1 MIARDEICGWTATRI
16 ADAVRGRE
24 LSRSEVV
31 EAHLE
36 RIEQVNP
43 AVNAIVQLRGE
54 EALGEARAADNA
66 GTGRGPLDGVPV
78 TIKEHYDVAGMVCS
92 EGSASLADRR
102 SPVDCVAVER
112 LRDAGAIV
120 IGKTNQPDFAMRWNT
135 ISGLYGTTRNPRDL
149 ALSAGGSSGGDAAAV
164 AAGLAPIGLGSD
176 LGGSIRVPA
185 TFCGVCG
192 LRATSGR
199 IPNTSALAPRDGTPV
214 RDHMNSPGP
223 LARDVS
229 DLGLALSILGG
240 AHPADPATPPVRVYA
255 TDAGRDEHPVSV
267 ARMVTETGASV
278 TSEVEAQVDRAA
290 DALREAGYD
299 VVDAAIPSAA
309 EAPEL
314 WGRIVGTELLQFA
327 IPAFRD
333 QMEETCR
340 DHIESLLALFEISDR
355 VERYIEAWVHRR
367 RLARETAG
375 WMEDH
380 PLVLTPVAGM
390 SPPVLEFDHML
401 GPQATAALFDA
412 MRNVVW
418 VPLLGLPAV
427 ALPNG
432 VQIVAR
438 RFHEAEALAAAGTVL
453 RALGPVEIAAGAD
466 VARLAADLG

>member
-1 MIARDEICGWTATRI
+1 MSSREEICGWSATRI
-16 ADAVRGRE
+16 ASAVRERE
-24 LSRSEVV
+24 LSRSEII
-31 EAHLE
+31 EAHLD
-36 RIEQVNP
+36 RIGQINSTI
-43 AVNAIVQLRGE
+43 NAIVQLRAE
-54 EALGEARAADNA
+54 EALADARAADDA
-66 GTGRGPLDGVPV
+66 GVHRGALDGVPV

-102 SPVDCVAVER
+102 SPVDCVAVAR

-164 AAGLAPIGLGSD
+164 AAGLAPLGLGSD

-192 LRATSGR
+192 LRATSAR

-229 DLGLALSILGG
+229 DLGLALTILGG
-240 AHPADPATPPVRVYA
+240 AHPADPATPPVP
-255 TDAGRDEHPVSV
+255 AGEPGRGEHPTRV
-267 ARMVTETGASV
+267 ARMLTETGATV
-278 TSEVEAQVDRAA
+278 TPEVQAQVDHAA
-290 DALREAGYD
+290 DALRDAGYE

-309 EAPEL
+309 EAPAL
-314 WGRIVGTELLQFA
+314 WGRIVGTELLRFA
-327 IPAFRD
+327 IPTFRD

-340 DHIESLLALFEISDR
+340 DHIESLLELFDISDH
-355 VERYIEAWVHRR
+355 VAPYIEAWVLRR
-367 RLARETAG
+367 RLARETAE

-390 SPPVLEFDHML
+390 GPPPLDFDHLL
-401 GPQATAALFDA
+401 GPQATAELFDA

-427 ALPNG
+427 ALPSG

-438 RFHEAEALAAAGTVL
+438 RFHEADALAAAGVVM
-453 RALGPVEIAAGAD
+453 RALGPVEIAAGAE
-466 VARLAADLG
+466 VARSTAGSG

>member
-1 MIARDEICGWTATRI
+1 VSSRDEICGWSATRI
-16 ADAVRGRE
+16 AAAVRARE

-36 RIEQVNP
+36 RIEEVNP
-43 AVNAIVQLRGE
+43 AINAIVQLRDR
-54 EALGEARAADNA
+54 EALAEARAADDA
-66 GTGRGPLDGVPV
+66 GSDRGPLDGVPV

-164 AAGLAPIGLGSD
+164 AGGLAPLGLGSD

-192 LRATSGR
+192 LRASSGR
-199 IPNTSALAPRDGTPV
+199 IPNTSALVPRDGTPV

-229 DLGLALSILGG
+229 DLGLALSVLGG
-240 AHPADPATPPVRVYA
+240 AHPSDPATPPVR
-255 TDAGRDEHPVSV
+255 TRGPDRGEHPVRV
-267 ARMVTETGASV
+267 ARMVSETGATV
-278 TSEVEAQVDRAA
+278 TAEVQERVDRAA
-290 DALREAGYD
+290 DTLREAGYE

-327 IPAFRD
+327 IPKFRD
-333 QMEETCR
+333 QMEETCL
-340 DHIESLLALFEISDR
+340 DHIESLLALFEISER
-355 VERYIEAWVHRR
+355 VEPYIEAWVQRR
-367 RLARETAG
+367 RLARETAD
-375 WMEDH
+375 WMEEH

-390 SPPVLEFDHML
+390 APPPLDFDHLL
-401 GPQATAALFDA
+401 GPDATAALFDA

-438 RFHEAEALAAAGTVL
+438 RFHEAEALAAADVVL
-453 RALGPVEIAAGAD
+453 RALGPVEIAAGAV
-466 VARLAADLG
+466 VARSAPGLG

>member
-1 MIARDEICGWTATRI
+1 MSARDEICGWTAARM
-16 ADAVRGRE
+16 AAGVRERE
-24 LSRSEVV
+24 LSRTEVV

-36 RIEQVNP
+36 RIERVNP
-43 AVNAIVQLRGE
+43 AVNAIVQLRGA
-54 EALGEARAADNA
+54 EALAEAKAADDA
-66 GTGRGPLDGVPV
+66 GIQRGPLDGVPV
-78 TIKEHYDVAGMVCS
+78 TIKEHYDIAGMVCS

-112 LRDAGAIV
+112 LRGAGAIV

-164 AAGLAPIGLGSD
+164 AGGLAPIGLGSD

-229 DLGLALSILGG
+229 DLALALSILGG
-240 AHPADPATPPVRVYA
+240 AHPADPATPPLPVS
-255 TDAGRDEHPVSV
+255 AGAPGRAEHPVRV
-267 ARMVTETGASV
+267 ARMVTETGATV
-278 TSEVEAQVDRAA
+278 TAEVQDHVDRAA
-290 DALREAGYD
+290 DALREAGYE

-309 EAPEL
+309 EAPDL

-327 IPAFRD
+327 IPKFRD
-333 QMEETCR
+333 QMEETCL
-340 DHIESLLALFEISDR
+340 DHIESLLALFEVS
-355 VERYIEAWVHRR
+355 ERAEPYIEAWVHRR
-367 RLARETAG
+367 RLARETAE
-375 WMEDH
+375 WMEEH
-380 PLVLTPVAGM
+380 ALVLTPVAGM
-390 SPPVLEFDHML
+390 APPPLDFDHLL
-401 GPQATAALFDA
+401 GRDAIAALFTA

-427 ALPNG
+427 ALPSG

-438 RFHEAEALAAAGTVL
+438 RFHEAEALAAADVVL
-453 RALGPVEIAAGAD
+453 RTLGPVEIAAGAD
-466 VARLAADLG
+466 VARHS

>member
-1 MIARDEICGWTATRI
+1 MSARDQIYGWSATRI
-16 ADAVRGRE
+16 AAAVRGRE
-24 LSRSEVV
+24 LSRAEVV

-36 RIEQVNP
+36 RIDQVNP
-43 AVNAIVQLRGE
+43 TVNAIVQLCGD
-54 EALGEARAADNA
+54 EAVAEARAADDA
-66 GTGRGPLDGVPV
+66 GIERGPLDGVPV

-164 AAGLAPIGLGSD
+164 AGGLAPIGLGSD

-199 IPNTSALAPRDGTPV
+199 IPNTIALPPRDGTPV

-229 DLGLALSILGG
+229 DLGLALSVLGG
-240 AHPADPATPPVRVYA
+240 AHPSDPATPPVPAPAEPGVG
-255 TDAGRDEHPVSV
+255 GRPMTV
-267 ARMVTETGASV
+267 ARMVTETGATV
-278 TSEVEAQVDRAA
+278 TAEVQDHVDRAA
-290 DALREAGYD
+290 DALRRAGYE

-309 EAPEL
+309 EAPDL

-327 IPAFRD
+327 IPKFRD
-333 QMEETCR
+333 QMEETCL
-340 DHIESLLALFEISDR
+340 DHIESLLALFEISER
-355 VERYIEAWVHRR
+355 VEPYIEAWVHRR
-367 RLARETAG
+367 RLARETAA
-375 WMEDH
+375 WMEEH

-390 SPPVLEFDHML
+390 APPPLDFDHLL
-401 GPQATAALFDA
+401 GPEATAALFGA

-427 ALPNG
+427 ALPSG

-438 RFHEAEALAAAGTVL
+438 RFHEAEALAAAQVVL
-453 RALGPVEIAAGAD
+453 RALGPVEIAAGAE
-466 VARLAADLG
+466 VARSAADLG

>member
-1 MIARDEICGWTATRI
+1 MSSRDEICGWSATRI
-16 ADAVRGRE
+16 AAAVRARE

-36 RIEQVNP
+36 RIEEVNP
-43 AVNAIVQLRGE
+43 AINAIVQLRDG
-54 EALGEARAADNA
+54 EALAEARAADDA
-66 GTGRGPLDGVPV
+66 GSHRGPLDGVPV

-102 SPVDCVAVER
+102 SPVDCVALER

-164 AAGLAPIGLGSD
+164 AGGLAPLGLGSD

-192 LRATSGR
+192 LRASSGR

-229 DLGLALSILGG
+229 DLGLALSVLGG
-240 AHPADPATPPVRVYA
+240 AHPSDPATPPVPTRGP
-255 TDAGRDEHPVSV
+255 DRGEHPVRV
-267 ARMVTETGASV
+267 ARMVSETGATV
-278 TSEVEAQVDRAA
+278 TAEVREHVDRAA
-290 DALREAGYD
+290 DTLREAGYE

-327 IPAFRD
+327 IPKFRD
-333 QMEETCR
+333 QMEETCL
-340 DHIESLLALFEISDR
+340 DHIESLLALFEISER
-355 VERYIEAWVHRR
+355 VEPYIEAWVQRR
-367 RLARETAG
+367 RLARETAD
-375 WMEDH
+375 WMEEH

-390 SPPVLEFDHML
+390 APPPLDFDHLL
-401 GPQATAALFDA
+401 GPDATAALFDA

-438 RFHEAEALAAAGTVL
+438 RFHEAEALAAADVVL
-453 RALGPVEIAAGAD
+453 RALGPVEIAAGEV
-466 VARLAADLG
+466 VARSAPDLR

>member
-1 MIARDEICGWTATRI
+1 VSSRDEICGWSATRM
-16 ADAVRGRE
+16 AAGVRDRE
-24 LSRSEVV
+24 VSRSEVV

-36 RIEQVNP
+36 RIEKVNP
-43 AVNAIVQLRGE
+43 AVNAIVQLRGA
-54 EALGEARAADNA
+54 EALAEARAADQA
-66 GTGRGPLDGVPV
+66 QIQRGPLDGVPV

-164 AAGLAPIGLGSD
+164 AGGLAPIGLGSD

-223 LARDVS
+223 LAREVS
-229 DLGLALSILGG
+229 DLGLALSALGG
-240 AHPADPATPPVRVYA
+240 AHPADPATPPVPAVGADR
-255 TDAGRDEHPVSV
+255 RRNPVTV
-267 ARMVTETGASV
+267 ARMVSETGAIV
-278 TSEVEAQVDRAA
+278 TPEVREHVDRAA
-290 DALREAGYD
+290 DALREAGYE
-299 VVDAAIPSAA
+299 VVEAAIPSAA
-309 EAPEL
+309 EAPDL

-327 IPAFRD
+327 IPKFRD
-333 QMEETCR
+333 QMEETCL
-340 DHIESLLALFEISDR
+340 DHIESLLALFEISAR
-355 VERYIEAWVHRR
+355 VEPYIEAWVQRR
-367 RLARETAG
+367 RLARETAD
-375 WMEDH
+375 WMEEH

-390 SPPVLEFDHML
+390 APPPLDFDHLL
-401 GPQATAALFDA
+401 GPEATAALFDA

-427 ALPNG
+427 ALPSG

-438 RFHEAEALAAAGTVL
+438 RYHEPEALAAADVVL
-453 RALGPVEIAAGAD
+453 SALGPVEIAAGAQ
-466 VARLAADLG
+466 VARSAVDIG

>member
-1 MIARDEICGWTATRI
+1 MSSRDEICGWSATRI
-16 ADAVRGRE
+16 AAAVRGRE

-36 RIEQVNP
+36 RIEDVNSK
-43 AVNAIVQLRGE
+43 VNAIVQLRGDQ
-54 EALGEARAADNA
+54 ALAEARAADHA
-66 GTGRGPLDGVPV
+66 GADRGALDGVPV

-92 EGSASLADRR
+92 EGSASLAGRR

-112 LRDAGAIV
+112 LRNGGAIV

-164 AAGLAPIGLGSD
+164 AGGLAPIGLGSD

-199 IPNTSALAPRDGTPV
+199 IPNTVALAPRDGTPV

-240 AHPADPATPPVRVYA
+240 AHPGDPAAPPVPAIGPDRCERPVRV
-255 TDAGRDEHPVSV
+255 
-267 ARMVTETGASV
+267 ARMITETGATV
-278 TSEVEAQVDRAA
+278 TAEVEASVDRAVEV
-290 DALREAGYD
+290 LREAGYE

-327 IPAFRD
+327 IPKFRD

-340 DHIESLLALFEISDR
+340 DHIESLLALFEIS
-355 VERYIEAWVHRR
+355 ERAEPYIEAWVQRR
-367 RLARETAG
+367 RVARETAA

-390 SPPVLEFDHML
+390 PPPPLDFDHLL
-401 GPQATAALFDA
+401 GSEAIAALFDA

-427 ALPNG
+427 ALPSG
-432 VQIVAR
+432 VQLVAR
-438 RFHEAEALAAAGTVL
+438 RFHEAEALAAADVVQ
-453 RALGPVEIAAGAD
+453 RALGPVEIATGAP
-466 VARLAADLG
+466 VARSAAGLG

>member
-1 MIARDEICGWTATRI
+1 MSSAEEICGWSASRI
-16 ADAVRGRE
+16 AAAVSGRRV
-24 LSRSEVV
+24 SRSEVV

-36 RIEQVNP
+36 RIERVNP

-54 EALGEARAADNA
+54 EALAEARAADDA
-66 GTGRGPLDGVPV
+66 GIGRGALDGVPV

-102 SPVDCVAVER
+102 SPVDCVAVAR

-149 ALSAGGSSGGDAAAV
+149 ELSAGGSSGGDAAAV
-164 AAGLAPIGLGSD
+164 AGGLAPIGLGSD

-185 TFCGVCG
+185 AFCGVCG

-229 DLGLALSILGG
+229 DLGLALSVLGG
-240 AHPADPATPPVRVYA
+240 AHPADPATPPVPA
-255 TDAGRDEHPVSV
+255 EGPGDGEHPVRV
-267 ARMVTETGASV
+267 ARMVTETGATV
-278 TSEVEAQVDRAA
+278 TAEVQAHVDRAA

-333 QMEETCR
+333 QIEETCR
-340 DHIESLLALFEISDR
+340 DHIESLLDLFEISDL
-355 VERYIEAWVHRR
+355 VGPYIEAWVRR
-367 RLARETAG
+367 RRVARETAE

-390 SPPVLEFDHML
+390 APPPLDFDHL
-401 GPQATAALFDA
+401 LDPQATAALFDA

-427 ALPNG
+427 ALPSG

-438 RFHEAEALAAAGTVL
+438 RFHEREAIAAAGVVL
-453 RALGPVEIAAGAD
+453 RALGPVEIAPAAHAQRSAAGL
-466 VARLAADLG
+466 R

>member
-1 MIARDEICGWTATRI
+1 MSARDEMCGWTATRI
-16 ADAVRGRE
+16 AAAVRAHE

-43 AVNAIVQLRGE
+43 AVNAIVQLRGD
-54 EALGEARAADNA
+54 EALAEARAADDA
-66 GTGRGPLDGVPV
+66 GVQRGPLDGVPV

-92 EGSASLADRR
+92 EGSAGLADRR

-112 LRDAGAIV
+112 LRAAGAIV

-164 AAGLAPIGLGSD
+164 AGGLAPIGLGSD

-185 TFCGVCG
+185 TFCGICG

-199 IPNTSALAPRDGTPV
+199 IPNTIALPPRDGTPV

-229 DLGLALSILGG
+229 DLGLALSVLGG
-240 AHPADPATPPVRVYA
+240 AHPSDPATPPVPGLGP
-255 TDAGRDEHPVSV
+255 GRHNHPVRV
-267 ARMVTETGASV
+267 AKMVTETGATV
-278 TSEVEAQVDRAA
+278 TPEVEAQVDRAA
-290 DALREAGYD
+290 EALRDAGYE

-309 EAPEL
+309 EAPDL

-327 IPAFRD
+327 IPKFRD
-333 QMEETCR
+333 QMEETCL
-340 DHIESLLALFEISDR
+340 DHIESLLALFEISER
-355 VERYIEAWVHRR
+355 VEPYIEAWVHRR
-367 RLARETAG
+367 RLARETAD
-375 WMEDH
+375 WMEEH

-390 SPPVLEFDHML
+390 APPRLDFDHL
-401 GPQATAALFDA
+401 LDQEAIAALFDA

-427 ALPNG
+427 ALPSG

-438 RFHEAEALAAAGTVL
+438 RFHEAEALAAADVVL
-453 RALGPVEIAAGAD
+453 RALGPVEIAAGVP
-466 VARLAADLG
+466 VARSAAGLG

>member
-1 MIARDEICGWTATRI
+1 VGVSSPDDVCGWTATRI
-16 ADAVRGRE
+16 AAAIRGRE
-24 LSRSEVV
+24 LSRREVV

-36 RIEQVNP
+36 RIEKVNP

-54 EALGEARAADNA
+54 EALAEAHGADREGRHRGE
-66 GTGRGPLDGVPV
+66 LDGVPV

-102 SPVDCVAVER
+102 SPVDCVAVKR

-135 ISGLYGTTRNPRDL
+135 VSGLYGATRNPRDL
-149 ALSAGGSSGGDAAAV
+149 ALSAGGSSGGDAAA
-164 AAGLAPIGLGSD
+164 AAGGLAPIGLGSD

-229 DLGLALSILGG
+229 DLRLALTILAG
-240 AHPADPATPPVRVYA
+240 AHPGDPATPPVAVRGE
-255 TDAGRDEHPVSV
+255 DRGEHPVRV
-267 ARMVTETGASV
+267 ARMTTATGATV
-278 TSEVEAQVDRAA
+278 TPEVEAHVDRAA
-290 DALREAGYD
+290 EALREAGYE

-314 WGRIVGTELLQFA
+314 WGRIVGTELLRFA

-340 DHIESLLALFEISDR
+340 DHIESLLALFETSDR
-355 VERYIEAWVHRR
+355 VEPYIEAWVSRR
-367 RLARETAG
+367 RLARETAE

-390 SPPVLEFDHML
+390 APPPLDFDHLL
-401 GPQATAALFDA
+401 GAQATASLFDA

-427 ALPNG
+427 ALPSG

-438 RFHEAEALAAAGTVL
+438 RFHELEALAAAEVVL
-453 RALGPVEIAAGAD
+453 RALGSVEIAAGAQL
-466 VARLAADLG
+466 ARSAADSG

>member
-1 MIARDEICGWTATRI
+1 MSARDEICGWTAMRI
-16 ADAVRGRE
+16 AAAVRGRE

-43 AVNAIVQLRGE
+43 AVNAVVQLRGE
-54 EALGEARAADNA
+54 EALAEARAADDA
-66 GTGRGPLDGVPV
+66 GVQRGPLDGVPV

-92 EGSASLADRR
+92 EGSASLAERR

-112 LRDAGAIV
+112 LRDAGALV

-164 AAGLAPIGLGSD
+164 AGGLAPIGLGSD

-185 TFCGVCG
+185 TFCGICG

-199 IPNTSALAPRDGTPV
+199 IPNTIALPPRDGTPV

-229 DLGLALSILGG
+229 DLSLALSVLGG
-240 AHPADPATPPVRVYA
+240 AHPGDPATPPVPAPVPAAGHA
-255 TDAGRDEHPVSV
+255 TRPVTV
-267 ARMVTETGASV
+267 ARMVTETGATV
-278 TSEVEAQVDRAA
+278 TSDVEAEVDRAA
-290 DALREAGYD
+290 EALREAGYE

-309 EAPEL
+309 EAPDL

-327 IPAFRD
+327 IPKFRD
-333 QMEETCR
+333 QMEETCL
-340 DHIESLLALFEISDR
+340 DHIESLLALFEISER
-355 VERYIEAWVHRR
+355 VEPYIEAWVNRR
-367 RLARETAG
+367 RVARETAE
-375 WMEDH
+375 WMEEH

-390 SPPVLEFDHML
+390 APPPLDFDHLL
-401 GPQATAALFDA
+401 GPAAIGALFDA

-438 RFHEAEALAAAGTVL
+438 RFHEAEALAAADVVL
-453 RALGPVEIAAGAD
+453 RVLGHVEIAAGAY
-466 VARLAADLG
+466 VPRLAADLG

>member
-1 MIARDEICGWTATRI
+1 MSARDEICGWSATRI
-16 ADAVRGRE
+16 AAAVRGRE

-36 RIEQVNP
+36 RIERVNP
-43 AVNAIVQLRGE
+43 AVNAIVQLRGD
-54 EALGEARAADNA
+54 EALAEARAADDA
-66 GTGRGPLDGVPV
+66 GVQRGPLDGVPV

-92 EGSASLADRR
+92 EGSVSLADRR

-149 ALSAGGSSGGDAAAV
+149 ALSAGGASGGDAAAV
-164 AAGLAPIGLGSD
+164 AGGLAPIGLGSD

-185 TFCGVCG
+185 TFCGICG

-199 IPNTSALAPRDGTPV
+199 IPNTIALPPRDGTPV

-229 DLGLALSILGG
+229 DLGLALSVLGG
-240 AHPADPATPPVRVYA
+240 AHPSDPATPPVPAPAESGV
-255 TDAGRDEHPVSV
+255 DGRPVTV
-267 ARMVTETGASV
+267 ARMVTETGATV
-278 TSEVEAQVDRAA
+278 TAEVQDQVDRAA
-290 DALREAGYD
+290 DALREAGYE

-309 EAPEL
+309 EAPDL

-327 IPAFRD
+327 IPKFRG
-333 QMEETCR
+333 QMEATCL

-355 VERYIEAWVHRR
+355 VEPYIEAWVHRR
-367 RLARETAG
+367 RLARETAD
-375 WMEDH
+375 WMEKH

-390 SPPVLEFDHML
+390 APPRLDFDHLL
-401 GPQATAALFDA
+401 GREAIAALFDA

-427 ALPNG
+427 ALPSG

-438 RFHEAEALAAAGTVL
+438 RFHEAEALAAADVVL
-453 RALGPVEIAAGAD
+453 RALGPVEIAAGAE
-466 VARLAADLG
+466 VARSMADLG

>member
-1 MIARDEICGWTATRI
+1 MSTQDEICGWSGARM
-16 ADAVRGRE
+16 AAAVRAHD
-24 LSRSEVV
+24 LSRSEIV

-36 RIEQVNP
+36 RIERVNP
-43 AVNAIVQLRGE
+43 AVNAIVQLRAD
-54 EALGEARAADNA
+54 EALAEARAADDA
-66 GTGRGPLDGVPV
+66 GIQRGALDGVPV

-112 LRDAGAIV
+112 LRDAGAII

-164 AAGLAPIGLGSD
+164 AGGLAPIGLGSD

-185 TFCGVCG
+185 TFCGICG

-229 DLGLALSILGG
+229 DLRLALSVLGG
-240 AHPADPATPPVRVYA
+240 AHPGDPATPPVLA
-255 TDAGRDEHPVSV
+255 AGAGRSEPPVKV
-267 ARMVTETGASV
+267 ARMLAETGATV
-278 TSEVEAQVDRAA
+278 APEVQDHVDRAT
-290 DALREAGYD
+290 DALREAGYE

-327 IPAFRD
+327 IPKFRD
-333 QMEETCR
+333 QMEETCL
-340 DHIESLLALFEISDR
+340 DHIESLLALFEVSGR
-355 VERYIEAWVHRR
+355 VEPYIEAWVLRR
-367 RLARETAG
+367 RLARETAD
-375 WMEDH
+375 WMEEH

-390 SPPVLEFDHML
+390 APPPLEFDHL
-401 GPQATAALFDA
+401 IGPEATAALFDS

-438 RFHEAEALAAAGTVL
+438 RFHEAEALAAADVVL

-466 VARLAADLG
+466 VPRLAADLG